1 VARAGRHYPGVRS
14 RVVKSALPSTRRV
27 RDPFARVA
35 GVNEAMSGFIGV
47 TLEGYNLIEKI
58 GRGGMASVYKALD
71 LVHNRTVAIKILAP
85 QLAMEPDFR
94 ARFEREAQVLRGMD
108 HPNVVPIL
116 DYGEVDGLTFIVMP
130 FLDVGGLNN
139 RLKQSPITVED
150 GAHIIGQVASA
161 LQYAHD
167 QGVIHRD
174 VKPSNIL
181 IDSKFNAWLSDF
193 GFAHVR
199 DATLSLTGSALIGT
213 PAYMAPEIVRGE
225 PVTPLSDQYALGV
238 VLYQICTGSL
248 PFDAETPMAIAI
260 RHVTERLPRPRSV
273 NPSIPPAVEFVL
285 LKALAKEPSHRYASV
300 AEFCSAFREAISP
313 PADPAKKRRILGST
327 LEGINQHLNRLPL
340 ELNLLLRGRRLSR
353 GAVLAA
359 ALAILMSFPLAASA
373 LKGAMPSD
381 INDEQQ
387 TEIAVSTEMPA
398 ATPAVLST
406 GYAPITGNPVSE
418 YYASSAKLETLN
430 AQESK
435 YLEDNLSAP
444 WTTPSPTPTP
454 STVMMPLGVSFPGG
468 ENLDP
473 LPDSGNGSSSQDSQD
488 SDDDSPRVP
497 NGNPNRCKNNPDKP
511 GCE

>member
-1 VARAGRHYPGVRS
+1 VTRAGGHYRGARS
-14 RVVKSALPSTRRV
+14 RVVKSALPSAWRAV
-27 RDPFARVA
+27 EPFARGA
-35 GVNEAMSGFIGV
+35 GLSGAMSGLIGV
-47 TLEGYNLIEKI
+47 TLQGYNLIEKI

-71 LVHNRTVAIKILAP
+71 LVNDRTVAIKVLAP
-85 QLAMEPDFR
+85 QLAMEPDFK
-94 ARFEREAQVLRGMD
+94 ARFEREAQVLRGLD
-108 HPNVVPIL
+108 HPHVVPIL
-116 DYGEVDGLTFIVMP
+116 DYGEVDGLTYIVMP
-130 FLDVGGLNN
+130 YLPVGGLND
-139 RLKQSPITVED
+139 RLKQSPITVEE
-150 GAHIIGQVASA
+150 GAQVIGQVASA

-181 IDSKFNAWLSDF
+181 IDEKLNAWLSDF

-273 NPSIPPAVEFVL
+273 NPNIPPAVEFVL

-300 AEFCSAFREAISP
+300 AEFHSAFREAIAP
-313 PADPAKKRRILGST
+313 TADPSEKRRIWSST
-327 LEGINQHLNRLPL
+327 LEGINRHLRRLPL

-359 ALAILMSFPLAASA
+359 ALAILMGFPLAAYA
-373 LKGAMPSD
+373 LKGVMPA
-381 INDEQQ
+381 NNNGEQQ
-387 TEIAVSTEMPA
+387 TVIAASTEMPT
-398 ATPAVLST
+398 ATPTLSST

-418 YYASSAKLETLN
+418 YYASSAKSGILN
-430 AQESK
+430 AQESE
-435 YLEDNLSAP
+435 YLEDNSSAP
-444 WTTPSPTPTP
+444 WPSPTPTP
-454 STVMMPLGVSFPGG
+454 SSVIMPLGVSFPGG
-468 ENLDP
+468 EDFDP
-473 LPDSGNGSSSQDSQD
+473 VPDPDDDSTHGNVTPQNN
-488 SDDDSPRVP
+488 DDDSPRVP
-497 NGNPNRCKNNPDKP
+497 KFNPNRCKNNPDKP